1 MLRYRQGVVYGQW
14 KIHESDFLN
23 LRILAPNIQEQEKI
37 IDLFSKID
45 TLITLQQNKLTQLTT
60 LKKYLLQKLF
70 ISRNVNLS

>member
-70 ISRNVNLS
+70 I